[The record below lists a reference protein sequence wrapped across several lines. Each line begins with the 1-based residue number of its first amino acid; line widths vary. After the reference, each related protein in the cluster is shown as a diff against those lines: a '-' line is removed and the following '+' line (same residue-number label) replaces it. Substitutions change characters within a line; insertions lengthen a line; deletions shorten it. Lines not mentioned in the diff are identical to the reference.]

1 MKIKVIEREDK
12 PCRLAT
18 CVLVI
23 SMLYGLPVCFGFLE
37 AFRNGGPAWGVSF
50 EIWDKLFVSGAI
62 ALCIMFVSTMF
73 VHFSEK
79 YVKKEIEIPQNTL
92 RLKRGKRVTISGEG
106 DRPRHI
112 TLDEPLFVTI
122 KSKDT
127 KP

>member
-1 MKIKVIEREDK
+1 MKIKVIELESK
-12 PCRLAT
+12 PRPFVI
-18 CVLVI
+18 CVVFI
-23 SMLYGLPVCFGFLE
+23 SIMYGMFVCFGFLE
-37 AFRNGGPAWGVSF
+37 AFKNGGLAWGISF
-50 EIWDKLFVSGAI
+50 KVWDQLFISGVVAMLI
-62 ALCIMFVSTMF
+62 SFPFCLLL
-73 VHFSEK
+73 HFSEK